1 MGLRCLFPFFSFL
14 FFWFP
19 FLLLA
24 RQNLNRETGG
34 GRVGVLWVGKMS
46 LSSQGFGLDPNNITP
61 MRPGPLSIDAIS
73 PSLHD
78 KWFLFFIL
86 FRPDSVLA

>member
-1 MGLRCLFPFFSFL
+1 
-14 FFWFP
+14 
-19 FLLLA
+19 
-24 RQNLNRETGG
+24 
-34 GRVGVLWVGKMS
+34 MS